1 MRVPVYTGI
10 FFILRSD
17 KMAINSEYNRQ
28 AQNPM
33 SEYLLK
39 LQLIVS
45 NTIFKD
51 GAEAKKY
58 ETTETLIQ
66 GDKYV
71 SAMTGKDIF
80 ESYEYDSR
88 EVYSYLA
95 SKGYDE
101 EKIFFLI
108 KNPTMIPQQYK
119 SELMEKARNEFLESY
134 EEKNRYYLMLSGQP
148 YPGSIDYP
156 ADEIV
161 AIPDAFYEQYESEGL
176 ISRGE
181 PIHELPK
188 RYQELF
194 MNTDWYAQT
203 IAEHPNAKYLNYIG
217 SNTVSIVTSRT
228 GRDGD
233 ILLVNTNKLS
243 TYHPVFG
250 NVSVSYDIVHKFISV
265 YKETRDYVYQTLR
278 GDFGDIYANYNDFIR
293 FLTIYLAIGNC
304 MNEFLKH
311 AGSFIHMNNVTANN
325 LFTLYGLPSVIM
337 EGTSMIEFLKKFRM
351 ILMDKGTNIVYRV
364 KDLIGYEDTDI
375 YTLVMVKQQEFQNGV
390 PVYVKDPTTGELTP
404 RNRIVFR
411 RLGTTEENTSYFKF
425 KESYTEY
432 DYEKIRDADPRW
444 WNTEETERMIHEMN
458 YTLSNSKYIQLSTH
472 LSMTDIWWQCVILLR
487 GLLDNEA
494 ESKGTLLNINYS
506 INGSSSMS
514 IFDAVLSLVIMMN
527 WELGSDQR
535 HFMGELL
542 IPNGTWDSKDACL
555 DTLENGLYNASMYKR
570 GASYAKG
577 EIIGIP
583 SYVEGKGYVPVDNTW
598 YIATRDFVALQAPDK
613 GGPSSDQAAVDIE
626 VNNRK
631 TMAKYADFIDYDYD
645 YPLGAPKELTFGK
658 PYKIASFN
666 FKLKDTPEGLE
677 FYNSISGMEYVNPD
691 VFLPMLDSVLG
702 REDINMGEVLMTDV
716 KLIQQYLSTKLRDAR
731 RILDYRQISDIYNN
745 LFLVDPLRSWYT
757 QGEFDVDAQL
767 VNKFELTNEELYAF
781 KRFFSYDTDGY
792 VIVEYLNRNY
802 LVYLYDVLNQKVSTI
817 PVKSRKSDSSDEDD
831 WDDGTYPFT
840 DIGFIEAFDNVIDS
854 LSTINNIETSSLSD
868 KIKNNGQWKV
878 IIKTKVDYDYGDV
891 DGYPRT
897 YEDLMM
903 RNNSSLHDFLMD
915 VKENKSSDD
924 AVTFL
929 RAIIKAL
936 ENYTNSSL
944 AGLEFKALGI
954 DNYFYILKEVISYFK
969 SYMVE
974 FTRDEFV
981 YIFDGIFDNGGNPNM
996 LKLIDEIAQGTENP
1010 IVHDSATLY
1019 DVSCA
1024 KMNLGFADDNI
1035 GFIYDEALFRVEST
1049 YGNMV
1054 STGYELWFD
1063 DGKRITRTPPNIP
1076 NDTKVIANVVV
1087 DENNPAAYKLIINI
1101 DNLNPIPSN
1110 YYGNTR

>member
-1 MRVPVYTGI
+1 
-10 FFILRSD
+10 
-17 KMAINSEYNRQ
+17 MAMSEYNRH

-39 LQLIVS
+39 LQLIVT

-58 ETTETLIQ
+58 ETTKTLIQ

-80 ESYEYDSR
+80 ESYTYDSR
-88 EVYSYLA
+88 EVYAYLA
-95 SKGYDE
+95 SKGYE
-101 EKIFFLI
+101 EDKIFFLI

-119 SELMEKARNEFLESY
+119 NELMSKARQEFLDSY
-134 EEKNRYYLMLSGQP
+134 REENRYYLMLSGQP
-148 YPGSIDYP
+148 YPGSVDYP

-161 AIPDAFYEQYESEGL
+161 GIPDEFYAQYESEGL

-194 MNTDWYAQT
+194 MNSEWYAQT
-203 IAEHPNAKYLNYIG
+203 IAEHPDAKYLNYIG
-217 SNTVSIVTSRT
+217 SNTVPIVTSRT
-228 GRDGD
+228 TRDGD

-250 NVSVSYDIVHKFISV
+250 NVSVSYDIVHKFLSV

-304 MNEFLKH
+304 LNEFLKQS
-311 AGSFIHMNNVTANN
+311 GSFVHLNNVTANN
-325 LFTLYGLPSVIM
+325 LFSLYGLPSVIM

-364 KDLIGYEDTDI
+364 KDLIGYEYTDI

-390 PVYVKDPTTGELTP
+390 PIYDVDEETGELKP
-404 RNRIVFR
+404 RVRIVFR
-411 RLGTTEENTSYFKF
+411 RLGTTDENVSYFKF
-425 KESYTEY
+425 RESWEEFP
-432 DYEKIRDADPRW
+432 YEEIRNADPRW
-444 WNTEETERMIHEMN
+444 WNTEETERMIREMN

-472 LSMTDIWWQCVILLR
+472 LSATDIWWQSVILLR

-494 ESKGTLLNINYS
+494 ESKGTLIDVNYS
-506 INGSSSMS
+506 INGSSSMTV
-514 IFDAVLSLVIMMN
+514 FDAVLSLVIIMN
-527 WELGSDQR
+527 WMLGSNQR
-535 HFMGELL
+535 HFMGDLL
-542 IPNGTWDSKDACL
+542 IPNGTWNGKDACL

-583 SYVEGKGYVPVDNTW
+583 TRGENGYVPIDNTW
-598 YIATRDFVALQAPDK
+598 YIATQDFIALKSPKD
-613 GGPSSDQAAVDIE
+613 GGPNVDDVDAVDME
-626 VNNRK
+626 VNVRK
-631 TMAKYADFIDYDYD
+631 TMRKYADFIDYDYD
-645 YPLGAPKELTFGK
+645 YPLGAPKELVFGK
-658 PYKIASFN
+658 AYKIASFN
-666 FKLKDTPEGLE
+666 FKLKDTPEGLD
-677 FYNSISGMEYVNPD
+677 FYNSISGMTYVNPD

-702 REDINMGEVLMTDV
+702 REDINMGEVLMTDI

-731 RILDYRQISDIYNN
+731 RIIDYRQISDIYNN
-745 LFLVDPLRSWYT
+745 LFLVDPIRSWYT

-767 VNKFELTNEELYAF
+767 VRKFGLTNEELYAF
-781 KRFFSYDTDGY
+781 KQFFAHDADGY
-792 VIVEYLNRNY
+792 VIVRYMNRDY
-802 LVYLYDVLNQKVSTI
+802 RVFLYDVLNQKVDTI
-817 PVKSRKSDSSDEDD
+817 PVKSKKPDDSTDEEN
-831 WDDGTYPFT
+831 WDQTSYPFT
-840 DIGFIEAFDNVIDS
+840 DIGFIETFDETIDS
-854 LSTINNIETSSLSD
+854 LISINHIETSTLSD

-903 RNNSSLHDFLMD
+903 RTNNSLYSFLMD

-924 AVTFL
+924 IVTFL

-936 ENYTNSSL
+936 ENYTNSPL
-944 AGLEFKALGI
+944 AGLEFKALGV
-954 DNYFYILKEVISYFK
+954 DNYFFILKEVISYFK

-1024 KMNLGFADDNI
+1024 KMNFGFADDNV
-1035 GFIYDEALFRVEST
+1035 GFIYDEAIFRVEST
-1049 YGNMV
+1049 YENMV
-1054 STGYELWFD
+1054 SAGYELWFD

-1076 NDTKVIANVVV
+1076 NDTKVIANIVV

-1101 DNLNPIPSN
+1101 DNLNPIPPN

>member
-1 MRVPVYTGI
+1 MDI
-10 FFILRSD
+10 
-17 KMAINSEYNRQ
+17 INKE
-28 AQNPM
+28 AQTPM

-58 ETTETLIQ
+58 ETPKTLIL

-71 SAMTGKDIF
+71 SAMTHKDVF

-88 EVYSYLA
+88 KVYTYLT

-101 EKIFFLI
+101 DKIFFLI

-119 SELMEKARNEFLESY
+119 TELMNEARQEYIDSY
-134 EEKNRYYLMLSGQP
+134 EEGNRYYLMLSGKP
-148 YPGSIDYP
+148 YPGSKDYP

-161 AIPDAFYEQYESEGL
+161 NIPDAFYEQYESEGM

-181 PIHELPK
+181 PIHELPR

-194 MNTDWYAQT
+194 MNTDMYTQT
-203 IAEHPNAKYLNYIG
+203 ISEHPNAKYLRYIG
-217 SNTVSIVTSRT
+217 SNSVPIVTSRES
-228 GRDGD
+228 RDGD
-233 ILLVNTNKLS
+233 IMLVNTSKLS
-243 TYHPVFG
+243 TYHPIFG
-250 NVSVSYDIVHKFISV
+250 NVTVSYDIVHKFISV

-293 FLTIYLAIGNC
+293 FLTIYLSIGNC
-304 MNEFLKH
+304 LNEFLKQS
-311 AGSFIHMNNVTANN
+311 GSFIHMNNVTANN

-351 ILMDKGTNIVYRV
+351 LLMDKGTNVVYRV

-375 YTLVMVKQQEFQNGV
+375 YTLVMVKQQEFQNGI
-390 PVYVKDPTTGELTP
+390 PVYVKDPDTGEIKP
-404 RNRIVFR
+404 RSRIVFR
-411 RLGTTEENTSYFKF
+411 RLGTTDENTSYFKF
-425 KESYTEY
+425 RESKVEY

-494 ESKGTLLNINYS
+494 ESKGTNLNINYS
-506 INGSSSMS
+506 INGSSTLS
-514 IFDAVLSLVIMMN
+514 IFDAVLSLIIMMN
-527 WELGSDQR
+527 WELGSDQK

-542 IPNGTWDSKDACL
+542 IPNGTWDGKDACL

-570 GASYAKG
+570 GVAYAKG

-583 SYVEGKGYVPVDNTW
+583 KYTGKGYVPVNNVW
-598 YIATRDFVALQAPDK
+598 YIATRDFTSLQPPEK
-613 GGPSSDQAAVDIE
+613 GGPDVDDLAAVSMEIHG
-626 VNNRK
+626 RK
-631 TMAKYADFIDYDYD
+631 TMEKYCDFVDYDYD
-645 YPLGAPKELTFGK
+645 YPVGKPKDLTFGK

-691 VFLPMLDSVLG
+691 VFLPMLDSVLE
-702 REDINMGEVLMTDV
+702 REDVNMGEVLMTDV
-716 KLIQQYLSTKLRDAR
+716 RLIQQYLSTKLRNAR
-731 RILDYRQISDIYNN
+731 RILDYRHISDIYNN
-745 LFLVDPLRSWYT
+745 LFLVDPIRQWYNNDGT
-757 QGEFDVDAQL
+757 FDVDSQL
-767 VNKFELTNEELYAF
+767 VEVFGLTNEELFAF
-781 KRFFSYDTDGY
+781 KQFFPLNSDG
-792 VIVEYLNRNY
+792 VLNVQYMNRDY
-802 LVYLYDVLNQKVSTI
+802 RVFLYDVLNQKVNTI
-817 PVKSRKSDSSDEDD
+817 PIKSKKHDAED
-831 WDDGTYPFT
+831 T
-840 DIGFIEAFDNVIDS
+840 DINWDETSFPFEDPGFINAFNTTIDS
-854 LSTINNIETSSLSD
+854 VSSINGIETSSLPD

-878 IIKTKVDYDYGDV
+878 IIKTKVEYDYGDV

-903 RNNSSLHDFLMD
+903 RNNSSLYSFLMD
-915 VKENKSSDD
+915 VKNNKSSDD
-924 AVTFL
+924 IVTFL

-936 ENYTNSSL
+936 ESYTNSPL
-944 AGLEFKALGI
+944 AGLEFKALGVE
-954 DNYFYILKEVISYFK
+954 NYFYILKEVISYFK

-981 YIFDGIFDNGGNPNM
+981 YMFDGIFDNGGNPNM

-1010 IVHDSATLY
+1010 IIHDSTTLY

-1024 KMNLGFADDNI
+1024 KMDLGFADNNI
-1035 GFIYDEALFRVEST
+1035 GFIYDDILFRVEST
-1049 YGNMV
+1049 FGNMV
-1054 STGYELWFD
+1054 STGYELWYD
-1063 DGKRITRTPPNIP
+1063 DGKRITRTKPNIP
-1076 NDTKVIANVVV
+1076 DDTKVIANVIA

>member
-1 MRVPVYTGI
+1 
-10 FFILRSD
+10 
-17 KMAINSEYNRQ
+17 MAISEYNRH

-39 LQLIVS
+39 LQLIVT

-71 SAMTGKDIF
+71 SAMTGKDVF
-80 ESYEYDSR
+80 ESYTYDSR
-88 EVYSYLA
+88 EVYTYLA
-95 SKGYDE
+95 SKGYE
-101 EKIFFLI
+101 EDKIFFLI

-119 SELMEKARNEFLESY
+119 NELMSKARQEFLDSY
-134 EEKNRYYLMLSGQP
+134 REENRYYLMLSGQP
-148 YPGSIDYP
+148 YPGSADYP

-161 AIPDAFYEQYESEGL
+161 GIPDEFYAQYESEGL

-194 MNTDWYAQT
+194 MNSEWYAQT
-203 IAEHPNAKYLNYIG
+203 IAEHPDAKYLNYIG
-217 SNTVSIVTSRT
+217 SNTVPIVTSRT
-228 GRDGD
+228 TRDGD

-250 NVSVSYDIVHKFISV
+250 NVSVSYDIVHKFLSV

-278 GDFGDIYANYNDFIR
+278 GDFGDIYVNYNDFIR
-293 FLTIYLAIGNC
+293 FLTIYLSIGNC
-304 MNEFLKH
+304 LNEFLKQS
-311 AGSFIHMNNVTANN
+311 GSFIHLNNVTANN
-325 LFTLYGLPSVIM
+325 LFSLYGLPSVIM

-364 KDLIGYEDTDI
+364 KDLIGYEYTDI

-390 PVYVKDPTTGELTP
+390 PVYDIDKETGELKP
-404 RNRIVFR
+404 RVRIVFR
-411 RLGTTEENTSYFKF
+411 RLGTTDENVSYFKF
-425 KESYTEY
+425 RESWTEY
-432 DYEKIRDADPRW
+432 PYEEIRDADPRW
-444 WNTEETERMIHEMN
+444 WNTEESERMIQEMN

-472 LSMTDIWWQCVILLR
+472 LSATDIWWQSVILLR

-494 ESKGTLLNINYS
+494 ESKGTLIDVNYS
-506 INGSSSMS
+506 INGSSSMTV
-514 IFDAVLSLVIMMN
+514 FDAVLSLVIIMN
-527 WELGSDQR
+527 WMLGSDQR
-535 HFMGELL
+535 HFMGDLL
-542 IPNGTWDSKDACL
+542 IPNGTWDGKDACL

-583 SYVEGKGYVPVDNTW
+583 TLGENGYVPIDNTW
-598 YIATRDFVALQAPDK
+598 YIATQDFISLKSPKD
-613 GGPSSDQAAVDIE
+613 GGPNVDDVGAVNME
-626 VNNRK
+626 VNVRK
-631 TMAKYADFIDYDYD
+631 TMKKYADFIDYDYD
-645 YPLGAPKELTFGK
+645 YPLGAPKELVFGK
-658 PYKIASFN
+658 AYKIASFN
-666 FKLKDTPEGLE
+666 FKLKDTPEGLD
-677 FYNSISGMEYVNPD
+677 FYNSISGMTYVNPD

-702 REDINMGEVLMTDV
+702 REDINMGEVLMTDI

-731 RILDYRQISDIYNN
+731 RIIDYRQISDIYNN
-745 LFLVDPLRSWYT
+745 LFLVDPIRSWYT

-767 VNKFELTNEELYAF
+767 VNKFGLTNEELYAF
-781 KRFFSYDTDGY
+781 KQFFAHDANGY
-792 VIVEYLNRNY
+792 VIVRYMNRDY
-802 LVYLYDVLNQKVSTI
+802 RVFLYDVLNQKVDTI
-817 PVKSRKSDSSDEDD
+817 PIKSKKPDDSTDEEN
-831 WDDGTYPFT
+831 WDQTSYPFT
-840 DIGFIEAFDNVIDS
+840 DIGFIEAFDETIDS
-854 LSTINNIETSSLSD
+854 LTSINHIETSTLSD

-878 IIKTKVDYDYGDV
+878 IIETKVDYDYGDV

-903 RNNSSLHDFLMD
+903 RTNNSLYSFLMD

-924 AVTFL
+924 IVTFL

-936 ENYTNSSL
+936 ENYANSPL
-944 AGLEFKALGI
+944 AGLEFKALGV
-954 DNYFYILKEVISYFK
+954 DNYFFILKEVISYFK

-996 LKLIDEIAQGTENP
+996 LKFIDEIAQGTENP
-1010 IVHDSATLY
+1010 IIHDSATLY

-1024 KMNLGFADDNI
+1024 KMNFGFADDNV
-1035 GFIYDEALFRVEST
+1035 GFIYDEAIFRVEST
-1049 YGNMV
+1049 YENMI
-1054 STGYELWFD
+1054 SAGYELWFD

-1076 NDTKVIANVVV
+1076 NDTKVIANIVAN
-1087 DENNPAAYKLIINI
+1087 ENDPAAYKLIVNI
-1101 DNLNPIPSN
+1101 DNLNPIPPN